1 MTDLLMDEATPGSS
15 ISEWTGQTIDM
26 APDHDPVS
34 ELADLVNASWYLA
47 FLPMI
52 IWSQVA
58 SRALA
63 AMLPQREWSV
73 E

>member
-1 MTDLLMDEATPGSS
+1 MTDLLMGEATPGSGNLA
-15 ISEWTGQTIDM
+15 WTGKTIDIV
-26 APDHDPVS
+26 PDHDPVS

-47 FLPMI
+47 FMPMT

-58 SRALA
+58 SRALEA
-63 AMLPQREWSV
+63 LLPPRKWSA